1 MSLVCGAPP
10 FLVSL
15 TLVLSVGVPTN
26 LPASVP
32 HLYPYGMY
40 RCSDQIYR
48 STAWITYCPGCRES
62 ILCFVLLILYSLN
75 FLQMLMYVVFFPV
88 AYCLNISMGSLP
100 QVRVREFKLVL
111 TYLCSYITSCFR
123 QEKKNQ
129 PTSFWMS
136 HYENGSCVIILEI
149 LRIDCNQVL

>member
-1 MSLVCGAPP
+1 MSLVCRAPP

-15 TLVLSVGVPTN
+15 TLVLSVGVTTN

-48 STAWITYCPGCRES
+48 STALITYCPGCRES

-88 AYCLNISMGSLP
+88 AYCLISRSEICDQINAEGFFR
-100 QVRVREFKLVL
+100 RVNYVNLG
-111 TYLCSYITSCFR
+111 TYTCPTVFLCPVST
-123 QEKKNQ
+123 
-129 PTSFWMS
+129 
-136 HYENGSCVIILEI
+136 
-149 LRIDCNQVL
+149 